1 MKNIS
6 KTIRIAFFLLVF
18 TLITGQLFAQTPT
31 KSPAELAKGKQ
42 FIVDAEI
49 PWQDLGGGLKRKIMS
64 YDETMMMV
72 KIIFEKGGIGVP
84 HKHVHT
90 QMSYVE
96 SGVFEVTIGDKKQL
110 LKKGDGYYIPSN
122 VMHGAVCKEAGVLID
137 MFTPMRED
145 FVK

>member
-1 MKNIS
+1 MNFNLIKPVLV
-6 KTIRIAFFLLVF
+6 AVFLF
-18 TLITGQLFAQTPT
+18 AITPLFAQNEQV
-31 KSPAELAKGKQ
+31 KGANGKQ
-42 FIVDAEI
+42 FIVDSEI

-64 YDETMMMV
+64 YDPTMMMV
-72 KIIFEKGGIGVP
+72 KIDFQKGGIGAP

-96 SGVFEVTIGDKKQL
+96 SGVFEVTIGDKKQT

-122 VMHGAVCKEAGVLID
+122 VMHGAVCLEAGVLID

>member
-1 MKNIS
+1 
-6 KTIRIAFFLLVF
+6 
-18 TLITGQLFAQTPT
+18 
-31 KSPAELAKGKQ
+31 
-42 FIVDAEI
+42 
-49 PWQDLGGGLKRKIMS
+49 
-64 YDETMMMV
+64 MMMV
-72 KIIFEKGGIGVP
+72 KIDFQKGGIGTP

-96 SGVFEVTIGDKKQL
+96 SGVFEVTIGDKKQT

-122 VMHGAVCKEAGVLID
+122 IMHGAVCLEAGVLID

>member
-72 KIIFEKGGIGVP
+72 KIIFEKGGIGAP

>member
-1 MKNIS
+1 M
-6 KTIRIAFFLLVF
+6 
-18 TLITGQLFAQTPT
+18 FAQS
-31 KSPAELAKGKQ
+31 KSSAEDAKGKQ
-42 FIVDAEI
+42 FIIDSEI

-72 KIIFEKGGIGVP
+72 KIVFEKGGIGTQ

-96 SGVFEVTIGDKKQL
+96 SGVFEVTIGDKKQI
-110 LKKGDGYYIPSN
+110 LKAGDGYYIPSN
-122 VMHGAVCKEAGVLID
+122 VMHGAVCMQAGVLID

>member
-1 MKNIS
+1 MNFNKI
-6 KTIRIAFFLLVF
+6 KPVFCIVLLF
-18 TLITGQLFAQTPT
+18 AATPLFAQNQQ
-31 KSPAELAKGKQ
+31 AKAANGKQ
-42 FIVDAEI
+42 FIVDSEI

-64 YDETMMMV
+64 YDPTMMMV
-72 KIIFEKGGIGVP
+72 KIDFQKGGIGAP

-96 SGVFEVTIGDKKQL
+96 SGVFELTIGDKKQT

-122 VMHGAVCKEAGVLID
+122 IMHGAVCLEAGVLID

>member
-1 MKNIS
+1 MTKHIT
-6 KTIRIAFFLLVF
+6 KTAFFIVGF
-18 TLITGQLFAQTPT
+18 TLISNVLLAQSTTQTP
-31 KSPAELAKGKQ
+31 AEIAKGKE
-42 FIVDAEI
+42 FIVDADI

-72 KIIFEKGGIGVP
+72 KIVFEKGGIGKP

-90 QMSYVE
+90 QMSYVD
-96 SGVFEVTIGDKKQL
+96 SGVFEVTIADKKQI

-122 VMHGAVCKEAGVLID
+122 VMHGAVCIEPGVLID

>member
-1 MKNIS
+1 MKFSS
-6 KTIRIAFFLLVF
+6 KLIRSGFCGILFLIAVPS
-18 TLITGQLFAQTPT
+18 FAQN
-31 KSPAELAKGKQ
+31 EHAKAANGKK

-49 PWQDLGGGLKRKIMS
+49 LWQDLGGGLKRKIMS
-64 YDETMMMV
+64 YDPTMMMV
-72 KIIFEKGGIGVP
+72 KIDFQKGGIGTP

-96 SGVFEVTIGDKKQL
+96 SGVFEVTIGDKKQT

-122 VMHGAVCKEAGVLID
+122 IIHGAVCLEAGVLID

>member
-1 MKNIS
+1 MEFRS
-6 KTIRIAFFLLVF
+6 KLIRSGFCGIFLFVALSS
-18 TLITGQLFAQTPT
+18 FAQN
-31 KSPAELAKGKQ
+31 EQAKAANGKQ

-64 YDETMMMV
+64 YDPTMMMV
-72 KIIFEKGGIGVP
+72 KIDFQKGGIGTP

-96 SGVFEVTIGDKKQL
+96 SGVFEVMIGDKKQT

-122 VMHGAVCKEAGVLID
+122 IMHGAVCLEAGVLID

>member
-1 MKNIS
+1 MGHKS
-6 KTIRIAFFLLVF
+6 PLFKSALVCLGFFLS
-18 TLITGQLFAQTPT
+18 GNQLFAQNAQAT
-31 KSPAELAKGKQ
+31 AAKEKQ

-49 PWQDLGGGLKRKIMS
+49 PWQDLGVGLKRKIMS

-72 KIIFEKGGIGVP
+72 KIDFQKGGTGTP

-90 QMSYVE
+90 QMSYVD
-96 SGVFEVTIGDKKQL
+96 SGVFEVTIGDKKQI
-110 LKKGDGYYIPSN
+110 LKKGDAFYVPSN
-122 VMHGAVCKEAGVLID
+122 VMHGAVCLEAGVLID

>member
-1 MKNIS
+1 MTNYI
-6 KTIRIAFFLLVF
+6 TRTAFFILSF
-18 TLITGQLFAQTPT
+18 TLISNVLVAQSPT
-31 KSPAELAKGKQ
+31 KTPAEIAKGKQ
-42 FIVDAEI
+42 FIVDADI

-72 KIIFEKGGIGVP
+72 KIVFEKGGIGKP
-84 HKHVHT
+84 HQHVHT
-90 QMSYVE
+90 QMSYVD
-96 SGVFEVTIGDKKQL
+96 SGVFEVTIADKKQI

-122 VMHGAVCKEAGVLID
+122 VMHGAVCIEPGVLID

>member
-1 MKNIS
+1 MRFTAI
-6 KTIRIAFFLLVF
+6 ILFLIF
-18 TLITGQLFAQTPT
+18 MSGHSFAQS
-31 KSPAELAKGKQ
+31 SPASAAKGKQ
-42 FIVDAEI
+42 FIVDADI

-72 KIIFEKGGIGVP
+72 KIEFEKDGIGAM

-96 SGVFEVTIGDKKQL
+96 SGVFEITIGDKKQL
-110 LKKGDGYYIPSN
+110 LKAGDGYYIPSN
-122 VMHGAVCKEAGVLID
+122 VMHGAVCKEPGVLID
-137 MFTPMRED
+137 LFTPMRED

>member
-1 MKNIS
+1 MRYLLKTVVAFLLISNIS
-6 KTIRIAFFLLVF
+6 
-18 TLITGQLFAQTPT
+18 FAQTVT
-31 KSPAELAKGKQ
+31 KSPAELANGKQ
-42 FIVDAEI
+42 FIVDADI

-64 YDETMMMV
+64 YDPTMMMV
-72 KIIFEKGGIGVP
+72 KIIFEKGGIGKP

-96 SGVFEVTIGDKKQL
+96 SGVFEVTIADKKQT
-110 LKKGDGYYIPSN
+110 LKAGDGYYIPSN
-122 VMHGAVCKEAGVLID
+122 VMHGAVCIEAGVLID

>member
-1 MKNIS
+1 MTYSTQIFRKVLFS
-6 KTIRIAFFLLVF
+6 SVLLLSGF
-18 TLITGQLFAQTPT
+18 SSFAQN
-31 KSPAELAKGKQ
+31 SQAKAAAGKQ
-42 FIVDAEI
+42 FIIDSDI

-72 KIIFEKGGIGVP
+72 KIDFQKGGIGTP

-96 SGVFEVTIGDKKQL
+96 SGVFELTIGDKKQV

-122 VMHGAVCKEAGVLID
+122 VMHGAVCLEAGVLID
-137 MFTPMRED
+137 IFTPMRED

>member
-1 MKNIS
+1 M
-6 KTIRIAFFLLVF
+6 
-18 TLITGQLFAQTPT
+18 FAQS
-31 KSPAELAKGKQ
+31 KKPAEEAKGKQ
-42 FIVDAEI
+42 FIVDSEI

-72 KIIFEKGGIGVP
+72 KITFEKGGIGTP

-96 SGVFEVTIGDKKQL
+96 SGIFEITIGDKKQL
-110 LKKGDGYYIPSN
+110 LKAGDGYYIPSN
-122 VMHGAVCKEAGVLID
+122 VMHGAVCMEPGVLID
-137 MFTPMRED
+137 LFTPMRED

>member
-1 MKNIS
+1 MKYIS
-6 KTIRIAFFLLVF
+6 RILKISFFCSILF
-18 TLITGQLFAQTPT
+18 TLSTQTFAQN
-31 KSPAELAKGKQ
+31 AQAKAANGKQ
-42 FIVDAEI
+42 FIVDADI

-72 KIIFEKGGIGVP
+72 KIDFQKGGIGTP

-90 QMSYVE
+90 QMSYVV
-96 SGVFEVTIGDKKQL
+96 SGVFEVTIGDKKQVI
-110 LKKGDGYYIPSN
+110 KQGDGFYIPSN
-122 VMHGAVCKEAGVLID
+122 VMHGAVCLEPGVLID

>member
-1 MKNIS
+1 MKRLL
-6 KTIRIAFFLLVF
+6 RIYSLFIIGLLL
-18 TLITGQLFAQTPT
+18 TSPLFAQT
-31 KSPAELAKGKQ
+31 SSSSMEAKGKQ
-42 FIVDAEI
+42 FIIDSEI
-49 PWQDLGGGLKRKIMS
+49 AWQDLGGGLKRKIMS

-72 KIIFEKGGIGVP
+72 KIIFEKGGIGAP

-96 SGVFEVTIGDKKQL
+96 SGIFEITIGDKKQT
-110 LKKGDGYYIPSN
+110 LKAGDGYYIPSN

-137 MFTPMRED
+137 LFTPMRED

>member
-1 MKNIS
+1 MTKHIT
-6 KTIRIAFFLLVF
+6 KTAFFIVGF
-18 TLITGQLFAQTPT
+18 TLISNVLLAQSKT
-31 KSPAELAKGKQ
+31 KTPAEIAKGKE
-42 FIVDAEI
+42 FIVDADI

-72 KIIFEKGGIGVP
+72 KIVFEKGGIGKP

-90 QMSYVE
+90 QMSYVD
-96 SGVFEVTIGDKKQL
+96 SGVFEVTIADKKQI

-122 VMHGAVCKEAGVLID
+122 VMHGAVCIEPGVLID